1 MKVTREIKN
10 HLVRKV
16 NEVAAKLPRPAR
28 DKLDAANEEERKVR
42 EEIDKIAEKAN
53 SAALAILR
61 KHPNLV
67 HEEYYKKVIS
77 FNENS
82 VRVHKSIVDKAY
94 KERDVI
100 EDKIRARVDE
110 LFTEFTLA
118 KGVDE
123 GNKVLM
129 KFGDKF

>member
-16 NEVAAKLPRPAR
+16 NEVAAKLPRPAK
-28 DKLDAANEEERKVR
+28 DKLDAANEEERKVH

-53 SAALAILR
+53 DAALALLR
-61 KHPNLV
+61 KHPNLA
-67 HEEYYKKVIS
+67 HDEYYKKLIS
-77 FNENS
+77 FNESS
-82 VRVHKSIVDKAY
+82 VKVRKSIVDKAY
-94 KERDVI
+94 KERDSI
-100 EDKIRARVDE
+100 EDKARARVDE
-110 LFTEFTLA
+110 LFTELTLA

-123 GNKVLM
+123 GNKVFR